1 MVLTLSSSRYAAR
14 PDSLAMMISSTGHLA
29 GLSSMDSS
37 SACLSAGINR
47 MCPLGMRMSV
57 DIFVWPRI
65 AFDVHGESSHTG
77 RTMTTRN
84 GVSVCS
90 EEARAWRT
98 ACSISSGS
106 YSGFAIQDEVQRY
119 LNELWIAPKL
129 TSSEKAEQYVSPS
142 VIGQLRGLPK
152 SSVVV
157 RNVLSIAPR
166 RAGGMAQWFV
176 SFS

>member
-1 MVLTLSSSRYAAR
+1 MVRTLSSSRYAAR
-14 PDSLAMMISSTGHLA
+14 PNSLAMMISSTGHLA

-37 SACLSAGINR
+37 SACLSAGTNR

-57 DIFVWPRI
+57 DIFVCPRI

-77 RTMTTRN
+77 RTMTAKN
-84 GVSVCS
+84 GSFVCS
-90 EEARAWRT
+90 EEAKACKT
-98 ACSISSGS
+98 AFSMSSGS
-106 YSGFAIQDEVQRY
+106 YSGLAMHDAVQRY
-119 LNELWIAPKL
+119 LNELRIAPKL
-129 TSSEKAEQYVSPS
+129 TSSGKAEQYVSPS

-152 SSVVV
+152 SSVVM

-176 SFS
+176 RFS